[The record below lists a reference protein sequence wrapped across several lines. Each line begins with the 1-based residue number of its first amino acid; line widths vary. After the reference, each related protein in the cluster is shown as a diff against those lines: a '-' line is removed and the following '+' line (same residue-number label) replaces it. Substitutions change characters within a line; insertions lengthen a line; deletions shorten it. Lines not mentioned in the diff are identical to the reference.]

1 MVYSTNKATVQRGI
15 INRYPR
21 AGSAGKGMHVPSI
34 PVPLYNKV
42 NKNIQIF
49 KKKERKEKQKKNS
62 QLALPT
68 NSCSSVRNPNPVEF
82 LCEIDAHQ
90 SRCVDN

>member
-15 INRYPR
+15 SNRYPHV
-21 AGSAGKGMHVPSI
+21 GSAGKGMHIPFI

-42 NKNIQIF
+42 NKNIQIV
-49 KKKERKEKQKKNS
+49 KKKEKPKKRKKTRKKTS

-68 NSCSSVRNPNPVEF
+68 NPVVV
-82 LCEIDAHQ
+82 LEILIL
-90 SRCVDN
+90 

>member
-21 AGSAGKGMHVPSI
+21 AGSAGKGMHVPFI

-42 NKNIQIF
+42 NKNIQIL
-49 KKKERKEKQKKNS
+49 KKKGKKRKAKKKKKPAGTAN
-62 QLALPT
+62 
-68 NSCSSVRNPNPVEF
+68 
-82 LCEIDAHQ
+82 
-90 SRCVDN
+90 

>member
-1 MVYSTNKATVQRGI
+1 MV
-15 INRYPR
+15 PF
-21 AGSAGKGMHVPSI
+21 I

-49 KKKERKEKQKKNS
+49 KKKKKS

-68 NSCSSVRNPNPVEF
+68 NSCSSSSSLRNPNPVEF
-82 LCEIDAHQ
+82 PCETDAHQ
-90 SRCVDN
+90 SQYIDN